1 MSTTGQPVNTNQ
13 PTLGTANTN
22 PTYNVASNGQGPQSQ
37 VSRLG
42 ASKQQ
47 QNYAPTTTGGSND
60 PIIVEREVEVV
71 KYRPAQPK
79 PTVQTV
85 VQEVA
90 VVNPLDP
97 QLRNLLAE
105 TMSKVALLVMEN
117 NRIKYRINEREKEL
131 HQLRNN
137 RR

>member
-1 MSTTGQPVNTNQ
+1 MSTTQPLNSQ
-13 PTLGTANTN
+13 PTQGTAN
-22 PTYNVASNGQGPQSQ
+22 YNVASNGQGPQSQ
-37 VSRLG
+37 VSKLG

-47 QNYAPTTTGGSND
+47 TSNGGPVTNNTLE

-71 KYRPAQPK
+71 KYRPAQGKAP
-79 PTVQTV
+79 VQTV

-131 HQLRNN
+131 YQLRNN